1 MSTGSDADPDPDSDP
16 DPETAPVAA
25 LEAAD
30 ERLEGLRA
38 EPPADPEAVDTVAD
52 AYESV
57 AEVLDRWEDRATDWD
72 DFEGYVEFR
81 DALSETLAS
90 VPEDV
95 PESEAFLAADDHV
108 KTSGV
113 SKSLTEADFEAAR
126 EALAPAQRYADY
138 REELSAVEDRY
149 RRAYRIAERRRRE
162 VDDRIDDLGRLRRLG
177 DADLEAPVERLR
189 EPVERYDA
197 AVTDAF
203 DAFRREAPAREF
215 LGVVRTAAGY
225 PLVDVRAPPSEL
237 QAYVESTPAGDHPV
251 PELLE
256 YAEYSTSKLS
266 HYVEEPSLL
275 KRRVATNRTYLEEL
289 SAAPLCVGW
298 PPPPA
303 DRLRFRSEELLSVV
317 DRFAGEK
324 TVRAVRAVRARTRDD
339 DYDRLRETAVARAEL
354 TDAERRRLESGAVAE
369 ELEELRER
377 RRRLTAALERYE
389 PP

>member
-1 MSTGSDADPDPDSDP
+1 MSTGSDADPDL

-25 LEAAD
+25 LKAAD

-57 AEVLDRWEDRATDWD
+57 AEVLNRWEDRATDWD

-126 EALAPAQRYADY
+126 EALAPARRYADY

-162 VDDRIDDLGRLRRLG
+162 VDDRVDDL
-177 DADLEAPVERLR
+177 ERLR

-197 AVTDAF
+197 AVTEAF

-215 LGVVRTAAGY
+215 LDVVRTAAGY

-256 YAEYSTSKLS
+256 YAGYSTSKLS

-317 DRFAGEK
+317 DRFAGEE

-339 DYDRLRETAVARAEL
+339 DYDRLREAAVARAEL